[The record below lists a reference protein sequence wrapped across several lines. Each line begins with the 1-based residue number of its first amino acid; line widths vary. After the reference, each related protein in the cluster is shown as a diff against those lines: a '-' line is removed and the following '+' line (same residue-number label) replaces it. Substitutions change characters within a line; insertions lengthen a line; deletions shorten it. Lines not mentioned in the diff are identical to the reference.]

1 LGHDLTEAG
10 AAIFD
15 QALTLLTTHHKTARS
30 LAGQDSRLEGV
41 INLTMPND
49 LFEHV
54 LAPHLAQF
62 CADNPMIPLNLMLA
76 KGLRDFETREA
87 DLALCITRSP
97 PRSPDGAADRNFAR
111 SALCADRV

>member
-1 LGHDLTEAG
+1 MA
-10 AAIFD
+10 
-15 QALTLLTTHHKTARS
+15 THHKIARN

-54 LAPHLAQF
+54 LASHLARF
-62 CADNPMIPLNLMLA
+62 CADYPMTTLNVMLA

-111 SALCADRV
+111 GALCADRV